1 MEKTRKNLDAIQ
13 WVNDWAN
20 CDTALPWNAAQQ
32 LKEKLYIHLRC
43 ISRVMPSEKN
53 PIPKCCVIDDS
64 MHVIFWN
71 NNITEMENGL
81 VITRAKEG
89 LPW

>member
-1 MEKTRKNLDAIQ
+1 MIEQTGTAI
-13 WVNDWAN
+13 
-20 CDTALPWNAAQQ
+20 PWNTAQQ

-43 ISRVMPSEKN
+43 ISRELCQVKKN
-53 PIPKCCVIDDS
+53 PIPKGCIIDDS

-71 NNITEMENGL
+71 DNITEIEDRL